1 MEIRENKERANVT
14 NKNMNQILYY
24 IYGSIKTNYRR
35 ETGQFSQ
42 SERISS
48 SAAGDVL
55 RRFAEKGQGV
65 GLRLK
70 A

>member
-1 MEIRENKERANVT
+1 MEALKLTTEGKQGNFPKV
-14 NKNMNQILYY
+14 
-24 IYGSIKTNYRR
+24 
-35 ETGQFSQ
+35 
-42 SERISS
+42 ERISS